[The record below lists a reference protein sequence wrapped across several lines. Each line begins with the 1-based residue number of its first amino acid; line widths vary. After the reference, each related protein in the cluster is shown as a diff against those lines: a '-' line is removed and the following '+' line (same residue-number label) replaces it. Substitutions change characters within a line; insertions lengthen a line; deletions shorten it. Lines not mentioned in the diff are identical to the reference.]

1 MILRSSHLLEQNSGK
16 VYFLGYW
23 FMIKGYNCQ
32 MEEIHGAE
40 QSEEGVW
47 SPCALAGLQFP
58 HLPAFSSQEASLD
71 LSFRDSV
78 EVPLLGTLLLTQCLA
93 LLYSTED
100 GE

>member
-1 MILRSSHLLEQNSGK
+1 
-16 VYFLGYW
+16 
-23 FMIKGYNCQ
+23 